1 MKRTFALIG
10 LAFLGV
16 AFAVVSLWV
25 MLSGGRSARA
35 VRTKF
40 RLGGIMLTL
49 TTMISLSACGSG
61 AGDEYGV
68 SCYDPAPPPE
78 NDHRWNKDVANS
90 ELRNGDKVVLYYEC
104 RFGSEV
110 KVSLIT
116 DDDSEDRVL
125 CSQTYA
131 VETGDNQLEF
141 TIEAGDYRGRAELCV
156 EYDKYE
162 DGDENFWQFAGI
174 FVSIVE

>member
-10 LAFLGV
+10 LAILGV

-78 NDHRWNKDVANS
+78 NDHRWNQGVANS
-90 ELRNGDKVVLYYEC
+90 SLRNGDKVVLYYEC

-131 VETGDNQLEF
+131 VVNGGNQLEF

-162 DGDENFWQFAGI
+162 DGDETLWPFAGV
-174 FVSIVE
+174 FVAIVD

>member
-1 MKRTFALIG
+1 MKRTFALVG
-10 LAFLGV
+10 LAILGV
-16 AFAVVSLWV
+16 AFAAVSLWV

-49 TTMISLSACGSG
+49 TTMISLTACGS
-61 AGDEYGV
+61 GDEYGV

-78 NDHRWNKDVANS
+78 NDHRWNQGVANS

-110 KVSLIT
+110 KISLIT

-131 VETGDNQLEF
+131 VVNGDNQLEF

-162 DGDENFWQFAGI
+162 DGDETLWPFAGL
-174 FVSIVE
+174 FVAIVD